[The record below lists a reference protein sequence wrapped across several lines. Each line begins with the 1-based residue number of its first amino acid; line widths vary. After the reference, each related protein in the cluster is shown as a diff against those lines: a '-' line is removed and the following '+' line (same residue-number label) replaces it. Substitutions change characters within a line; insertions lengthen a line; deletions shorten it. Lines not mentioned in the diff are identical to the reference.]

1 MAKTTQAVDLE
12 QIERLGEKVK
22 ALVGILERTR
32 AELSQT
38 IQDNQRLQREVES
51 MREELSVAVNAGEE
65 MTTLLAEREQ
75 IRSRVTELL
84 EQLEGISV

>member
-12 QIERLGEKVK
+12 QIERLADKVR

-38 IQDNQRLQREVES
+38 IEDNQRLQREVES
-51 MREELSVAVNAGEE
+51 MREQLSTATNSGEE

-75 IRSRVTELL
+75 IGSRIREMLQ
-84 EQLEGISV
+84 QLEGINV